1 MARFLLVC
9 FFSCTLLAQSAN
21 PVGESARYIRAD
33 MEFLASDALQGR
45 GSATRDELLAAT
57 FIASQLQQYG
67 IDPVN
72 GSYLQTADLERVQLE
87 GPVSFSVGGV
97 QLSPDVDFR
106 AFSLSGQTV
115 AGQLKTV
122 SGADADD
129 ATGIL
134 FLKAEN
140 EDHGRSNLHRAYG
153 LRNASLV
160 LVGTT
165 EKSFADSSRFVRA
178 PRMPGGSKG
187 ELSQGRNVILLSPAA
202 TRRVQSE
209 NDGASVSLNYQ
220 TKIEAAHT
228 YNGIGILP
236 GSDPK
241 LREQAI
247 LLSAHLDHLGIG
259 MPVNGD
265 SIYNG
270 ADDDAS
276 GVTAV
281 LELARFLGSKKDRP
295 QRTVIF
301 VLFGSEETGGQ
312 GDRYFIEHPPVPLK
326 DIVANLEFE
335 MIGRADPKVRRDQ
348 LWLTG
353 WERTDLGPELA
364 HRGAKLVADPR
375 PDQQFFQRSDNY
387 ALAKQG
393 VVAQTI
399 SSFGLG
405 DYYHEP
411 SDDLA
416 HIDFD
421 HLAQAIDS
429 LHEPVEW
436 LVNTS
441 WKPEWKS
448 GKKP

>member
-1 MARFLLVC
+1 MTRFLLVC
-9 FFSCTLLAQSAN
+9 LFSCTLLAQNAKPMAKST
-21 PVGESARYIRAD
+21 RYIHTD
-33 MEFLASDALQGR
+33 MEFLASDVLQGR

-67 IDPVN
+67 IEPVN
-72 GSYLQTADLERVQLE
+72 GSYLQTADLDRLQLD
-87 GPVSFSVGGV
+87 GPVSLSVGGV
-97 QLSPDVDFR
+97 QLSPDADFR
-106 AFSLSGQTV
+106 AFSLSGQV
-115 AGQLKTV
+115 ASGPLKKV
-122 SGADADD
+122 SAADAEN
-129 ATGIL
+129 AIGIL
-134 FLKAEN
+134 FLKADS
-140 EDHGRSNLHRAYG
+140 EDQGRSNLHQAYG

-178 PRMPGGSKG
+178 PRMPEGLKG
-187 ELSQGRNVILLSPAA
+187 EPSHGRNVILLSPAA
-202 TRRVQSE
+202 TRTIQSQK
-209 NDGASVSLNYQ
+209 DGVSVSLNYQ

-228 YNGIGILP
+228 YNAIGILP

-247 LLSAHLDHLGIG
+247 LLSAHLDHLGVG

-281 LELARFLGSKKDRP
+281 LELARFLGNKKNRP
-295 QRTVIF
+295 RRTVVF

-312 GDRYFIEHPPVPLK
+312 GDHYFIEHPPVPLK

-335 MIGRADPKVRRDQ
+335 MIGRADPKVGRDQ

-353 WERTDLGPELA
+353 WERTDLGPKLA

-405 DYYHEP
+405 DYYHQP

-416 HIDFD
+416 HVDFD

-429 LHEPVEW
+429 LHKPVEW
-436 LVNTS
+436 LANTS